1 MTKKQDDELTYAQ
14 AMEQIQE
21 ILRAINENTLD
32 VDALGQRVER
42 ATELI
47 ALCRAKLEKASRQ
60 IDKALESSQK

>member
-1 MTKKQDDELTYAQ
+1 MAKKQEEDLSYAQ
-14 AMEQIQE
+14 AMEQIQQ

-47 ALCRAKLEKASRQ
+47 ALCRAKLLKASQQ

>member
-1 MTKKQDDELTYAQ
+1 MAKKQEELGYAE
-14 AMEQIQE
+14 AMEQIQD

-47 ALCRAKLEKASRQ
+47 ALCRAKLLKASEQ
-60 IDKALESSQK
+60 IDKALEAQK